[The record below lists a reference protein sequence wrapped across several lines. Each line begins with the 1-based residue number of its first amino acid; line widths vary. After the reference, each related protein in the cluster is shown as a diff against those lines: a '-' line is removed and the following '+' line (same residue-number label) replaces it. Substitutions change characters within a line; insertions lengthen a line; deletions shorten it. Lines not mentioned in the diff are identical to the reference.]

1 MRLANFYNN
10 KAGSYDELYSPA
22 YNVSTIPVGTIDQMT
37 FRYAYTGKA
46 VAASLGT
53 SADTV
58 YDALKINFSK
68 DCGATWTLKFNK
80 SGAALSTANPITTGY
95 KPSSTTDWV
104 EETINLANILNGDNI
119 RMKFEFHSN
128 SGNNLYIDDI
138 NITTAQT
145 SVADNILL
153 QDLQFNIQP
162 NPVSDNT
169 IISFNL
175 TKSENVKLNVMNLL
189 GQEMINVAD
198 GNLSAGQYKYV
209 VNRADFGNAGFYI
222 VKINVDGNIIT
233 KKIIVK

>member
-1 MRLANFYNN
+1 M
-10 KAGSYDELYSPA
+10 
-22 YNVSTIPVGTIDQMT
+22 
-37 FRYAYTGKA
+37 
-46 VAASLGT
+46 
-53 SADTV
+53 
-58 YDALKINFSK
+58 
-68 DCGATWTLKFNK
+68 
-80 SGAALSTANPITTGY
+80 
-95 KPSSTTDWV
+95 
-104 EETINLANILNGDNI
+104 
-119 RMKFEFHSN
+119 
-128 SGNNLYIDDI
+128 
-138 NITTAQT
+138 
-145 SVADNILL
+145 
-153 QDLQFNIQP
+153 QP